1 MSAQKIFKGLK
12 RQAKLNQ
19 QSSREEIHTMKR
31 REFIKSAGGLAGA
44 ALAGGASMV
53 PSVLSRQV
61 SARPKPNA
69 PKPNG
74 RPNIL
79 VIMVDQLRTPQP
91 PFDQSLMDQAAPNL
105 ACLRQQSVAF
115 ASHYAAAT
123 ACSPSRSCLLTGLY
137 THQNGMFLT
146 NAAGLPG
153 ELPTPDLNPGFPT
166 WGSILSSPQ
175 FGYNTFWWGKWHLS
189 QDDQTSQ
196 DYITRYGF
204 TGGLPCPSPN
214 GGPGQGL
221 GVDPQT
227 TTAFK
232 NWFASAAQFEPW
244 CTTVSLVNPHDV
256 QWFPKYSMEAPGEL
270 APAAIPAFHAGL
282 TANFE
287 RWPDALF
294 NQNKPTTQFAWTVLT
309 DTTFGV
315 MRFRGPGFRN
325 LWFQLLDLY
334 YLVTSNYPGVD
345 SFGFVDLQVKAILD
359 TLNEVCVS
367 MPEAGNTIVIFVSDH
382 GEYGGAHGLRGKAF
396 AVYEESTRVP
406 LYVFDPTGAFVP
418 PDQQGT
424 ERTQLTSHV
433 DLVPL
438 LMTLASGSNDW
449 RSKPQYAHLAGR
461 ADLAAMLSDP
471 DAPGR
476 SYILH
481 TSDEDIPEEARKLG
495 IPYRD
500 ALITNILPPPP
511 LPQVPP
517 PNHVIG
523 YRTANAKIGA
533 YSNFAPG
540 TIDIETE
547 GQQAEL
553 YDYTNYGI
561 GEVTNNAP
569 GGPAPEPELFDSMY
583 DALFDPTSGGIA
595 TELRK
600 PLPPFLRQVQNQAI
614 ADYLAFEASV
624 QS

>member
-1 MSAQKIFKGLK
+1 
-12 RQAKLNQ
+12 
-19 QSSREEIHTMKR
+19 MKR

-61 SARPKPNA
+61 SARPKPVGRSN
-69 PKPNG
+69 PNG

-137 THQNGMFLT
+137 THQTGMFLT
-146 NAAGLPG
+146 NATGLPG

-189 QDDQTSQ
+189 ADDQTSQ

-232 NWFASAAQFEPW
+232 NWFSTAAQFEPW

-270 APAAIPAFHAGL
+270 APAAIPQFHAGL

-309 DTTFGV
+309 DATFGV
-315 MRFRGPGFRN
+315 MPFRGPGFRN

-418 PDQQGT
+418 PDQKGT

-449 RSKPQYAHLAGR
+449 RSMPQYAHLAGR

-471 DAPGR
+471 SAPGR

-547 GQQAEL
+547 GQQAEM
-553 YDYTNYGI
+553 YDYDNYGI

-583 DALFDPTSGGIA
+583 DALFDPTSGAIA

-614 ADYLAFEASV
+614 ADYLTFEASV

>member
-1 MSAQKIFKGLK
+1 
-12 RQAKLNQ
+12 
-19 QSSREEIHTMKR
+19 MKR

-61 SARPKPNA
+61 SARPKPVGRSN
-69 PKPNG
+69 PNG

-189 QDDQTSQ
+189 ADDQTSQ

-232 NWFASAAQFEPW
+232 NWFSTAAQFEPW

-256 QWFPKYSMEAPGEL
+256 QWFPKYSTEAPGEL

-418 PDQQGT
+418 SDQKGT

-438 LMTLASGSNDW
+438 LMTLASGNNDW
-449 RSKPQYAHLAGR
+449 RGMPQYAHLAGR

-471 DAPGR
+471 SAPGR

-500 ALITNILPPPP
+500 ALITNIPVPPGFPPPSP
-511 LPQVPP
+511 
-517 PNHVIG
+517 HVIG
-523 YRTANAKIGA
+523 YRTPTAKIGV

-540 TIDIETE
+540 TIDIETD
-547 GQQAEL
+547 GQQSEL

-583 DALFDPTSGGIA
+583 DALFDPTSGAIA

>member
-1 MSAQKIFKGLK
+1 
-12 RQAKLNQ
+12 
-19 QSSREEIHTMKR
+19 MKR
-31 REFIKSAGGLAGA
+31 REFIKSVGLTGA
-44 ALAGGASMV
+44 ALAGGASMS
-53 PSVLSRQV
+53 PTVLSRQV
-61 SARPKPNA
+61 SAAPKPNA

-91 PFDQSLMDQAAPNL
+91 PFDQALMDQAAPNL
-105 ACLRQQSVAF
+105 ACLRQQSVSF

-137 THQNGMFLT
+137 THQTGMFLT
-146 NAAGLPG
+146 NASGLPG

-189 QDDQTSQ
+189 ADDQTNQ

-227 TTAFK
+227 TTVFK
-232 NWFASAAQFEPW
+232 NWFSTAAQFEPW

-270 APAAIPAFHAGL
+270 APAAIPEFHAGL

-287 RWPDALF
+287 RWPEALF
-294 NQNKPTTQFAWTVLT
+294 TQNKPTTQFAWTVLT
-309 DTTFGV
+309 DTTFGL
-315 MRFRGPGFRN
+315 MPFRGPGFRN

-334 YLVTSNYPGVD
+334 YLVTSNYPGTD

-359 TLNEVCVS
+359 ALNEVCVETPTTS
-367 MPEAGNTIVIFVSDH
+367 NTIVIFVSDH

-406 LYVFDPTGAFVP
+406 LYVYDPTGTFVP
-418 PDQQGT
+418 PDQKGT

-438 LMTLASGSNDW
+438 LMTLASGNNDW
-449 RSKPQYAHLAGR
+449 RSMPQYAHLAGR

-471 DAPGR
+471 SAPGR

-481 TSDEDIPEEARKLG
+481 TSDEDIPEEARKIG

-500 ALITNILPPPP
+500 ALITNIPVPPGFPPPSP
-511 LPQVPP
+511 
-517 PNHVIG
+517 HVIG
-523 YRTANAKIGA
+523 YRTPNAKIGV

-547 GQQAEL
+547 GQQTEM
-553 YDYTNYGI
+553 YDYDNFGI

-569 GGPAPEPELFDSMY
+569 GGPAPEPELFDSLY
-583 DALFDPTSGGIA
+583 DALFDPTTGAIA

-600 PLPPFLRQVQNQAI
+600 PLPPFLKHVQDQAI
-614 ADYLAFEASV
+614 ADYVAFEASV

>member
-1 MSAQKIFKGLK
+1 
-12 RQAKLNQ
+12 
-19 QSSREEIHTMKR
+19 MKR
-31 REFIKSAGGLAGA
+31 REFIKTAGGLAGA
-44 ALAGGASMV
+44 ALAGGASMS

-61 SARPKPNA
+61 SAAPKPNA

-79 VIMVDQLRTPQP
+79 VILVDQLRTPQP
-91 PFDQSLMDQAAPNL
+91 PFDQALMDQAAPNL
-105 ACLRQQSVAF
+105 ACLRQQSVSF
-115 ASHYAAAT
+115 VSHYAAAT

-153 ELPTPDLNPGFPT
+153 EQPTPDMNPGFPT
-166 WGSILSSPQ
+166 WGSILGSPD

-232 NWFASAAQFEPW
+232 NWFNTAADFEPW

-270 APAAIPAFHAGL
+270 APARIFHAL
-282 TANFE
+282 PANFE
-287 RWPDALF
+287 KWPDALF
-294 NQNKPTTQFAWTVLT
+294 NENKPTTQYAWTVLT

-315 MRFRGPGFRN
+315 VPFRGPGFQR

-334 YLVTSNYPGVD
+334 YLVTSNYPGTD
-345 SFGFVDLQVKAILD
+345 SFGFVDLQIKTIFD
-359 TLNEVCVS
+359 TVYGGCPPDPDVAS
-367 MPEAGNTIVIFVSDH
+367 NTIVVFASDH

-406 LYVFDPTGAFVP
+406 LYVYDPTGEFVP

-438 LMTLASGSNDW
+438 LMTLASGNNDW

-471 DAPGR
+471 SAPGR

-511 LPQVPP
+511 LPQLPP

-523 YRTANAKIGA
+523 YRTANAKIGV

-540 TIDIETE
+540 TIGIETE
-547 GQQAEL
+547 GQQSEL

-561 GEVTNNAP
+561 AEVTNNVP

-583 DALFDPTSGGIA
+583 DALFNPTTGAVA
-595 TELRK
+595 TELRQ
-600 PLPPFLRQVQNQAI
+600 PMPPFLKQVQDQAI

-624 QS
+624 QG